1 MTQGPYNTIFSPP
14 ARVGVVEVVM
24 IIRNPRG

>member
-1 MTQGPYNTIFSPP
+1 MTQVPSTTNFSQT

-24 IIRNPRG
+24 IIGNPRG